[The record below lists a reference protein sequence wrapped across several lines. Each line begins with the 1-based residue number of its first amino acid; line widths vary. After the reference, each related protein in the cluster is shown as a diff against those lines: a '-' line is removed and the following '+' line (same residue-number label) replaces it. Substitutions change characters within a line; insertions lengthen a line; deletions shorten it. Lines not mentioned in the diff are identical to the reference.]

1 MSDVAGLPEPKP
13 AQLPQGYRQGVV
25 TAITVFL
32 GFSLSFMRF
41 WGIENPGEW
50 TWKGIISASI
60 LGAGILVEL
69 FALFRSLEIRDDEP
83 LRYSTT
89 VRWFFGG
96 VAIVVLGVFISIIV
110 AA

>member
-1 MSDVAGLPEPKP
+1 MEVAETPKP
-13 AQLPQGYRQGVV
+13 AKAQLPQGYRQGVV

-50 TWKGIISASI
+50 TWKGILSASI
-60 LGAGILVEL
+60 LGTGILVEL
-69 FALFRSLEIRDDEP
+69 FALFRSLELRDDEP
-83 LRYSTT
+83 LRYGAT

-96 VAIVVLGVFISIIV
+96 VAIVILGVFISIVV